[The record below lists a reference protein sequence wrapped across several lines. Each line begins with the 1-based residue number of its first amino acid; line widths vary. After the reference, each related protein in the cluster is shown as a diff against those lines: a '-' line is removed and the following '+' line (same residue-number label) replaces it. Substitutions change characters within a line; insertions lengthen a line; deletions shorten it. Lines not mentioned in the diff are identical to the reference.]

1 MSIITILL
9 ASGEELVADYIDHDD
24 RQIRVRQPLR
34 IEYAERDNDVYT
46 RLVRFM
52 SQEDGKRTIIYMQ
65 HVVAT
70 SECPQKTV
78 DYYTNAVDKYY
89 SDSLNTSQN
98 PEEAS
103 DHGITTEEILSLIS
117 GRIKLQ

>member
-1 MSIITILL
+1 MIITILL
-9 ASGEELVADYIDHDD
+9 DSGEELVAEFIDHDD
-24 RQIRVRQPLR
+24 RQLRVRQPLR
-34 IEYAERDNDVYT
+34 IEYAERENDVYS
-46 RLVRFM
+46 RLARFM
-52 SQEDGKRTIIYMQ
+52 SQEDGNETILYMR

-70 SECPQKTV
+70 SKCSQKAV
-78 DYYTNAVDKYY
+78 DYYTKAVDKYY

-98 PEEAS
+98 PEEAR